1 MRRSVKCY
9 TKFPMKMGLLMAA
22 LVFWA
27 TSALAQDA
35 ALETVTVT
43 ADPVRLIEAGASD
56 AALGLAKPLA
66 ETPRAVTLVS
76 DTTLSRYGIDGV
88 DALTAITPN
97 AYTGSFYGVEG
108 AVNLRG
114 TQAESYFRGFK
125 RAENRGTYATPLGDA
140 ARIDILRGP
149 PSPAYGAGKVGGLVN
164 FIPKS
169 QAAAGGAMDGELT
182 VTYGSY
188 AKRNLTGQAGVPL
201 DLGFASGGVRAYGEM
216 VALLRDRR
224 HVASALEPQA
234 LWNRFGV
241 LFPFSLLCGY
251 PFDSVAGRN
260 AAGAAREVSGL
271 HSSVIAT
278 RSFPA
283 ELDSVREARHVTA
296 DVLDGEFARELAE
309 DAAIVVTELASN
321 AVLHAGSGFTLT
333 ISRAAAKVRIAVQD
347 DGPLTPR
354 SDDEPFHVEVGH
366 GLSVV
371 AQLACAWDVEVLPGG
386 KVVWA
391 ELAAG

>member
-1 MRRSVKCY
+1 MTGGSYVA
-9 TKFPMKMGLLMAA
+9 TAA
-22 LVFWA
+22 PRDRAIRLYRAVEELA
-27 TSALAQDA
+27 TSVGSCVAEGIRPGDGLDHG
-35 ALETVTVT
+35 
-43 ADPVRLIEAGASD
+43 RL
-56 AALGLAKPLA
+56 
-66 ETPRAVTLVS
+66 RAV
-76 DTTLSRYGIDGV
+76 LSV
-88 DALTAITPN
+88 
-97 AYTGSFYGVEG
+97 
-108 AVNLRG
+108 
-114 TQAESYFRGFK
+114 
-125 RAENRGTYATPLGDA
+125 
-140 ARIDILRGP
+140 
-149 PSPAYGAGKVGGLVN
+149 
-164 FIPKS
+164 FIRR
-169 QAAAGGAMDGELT
+169 AAAGG
-182 VTYGSY
+182 
-188 AKRNLTGQAGVPL
+188 RH
-201 DLGFASGGVRAYGEM
+201 VRAYGEM